1 MGKFRRCLVVQT
13 NEDYIKLPHKFY
25 ELEDMFFKPFKNI
38 NYFQG
43 NVAADLQEQLEK
55 ERKEKEEQI
64 AKVRSLEQKI
74 LVSSIPYKPSKKSMM
89 QFK

>member
-1 MGKFRRCLVVQT
+1 MKT
-13 NEDYIKLPHKFY
+13 KL
-25 ELEDMFFKPFKNI
+25 
-38 NYFQG
+38 FQG

-74 LVSSIPYKPSKKSMM
+74 LVSSIPYKPRKKSMM